1 MIEYLASHFCTI
13 LLLFFGLLGEKTFWV
28 DFVLLMPTLADEAHP
43 SQVSFFPVIMMA
55 QGNERER
62 KHRSGL
68 IEVLR
73 KAQRHQTRLTSGA
86 DKISGYLPFIARPKI
101 GAF

>member
-1 MIEYLASHFCTI
+1 
-13 LLLFFGLLGEKTFWV
+13 
-28 DFVLLMPTLADEAHP
+28 MPTLADEAHP

-55 QGNERER
+55 QGNERERERER

-86 DKISGYLPFIARPKI
+86 DKISGYLPFIAKGPKSELSKMY
-101 GAF
+101 GALLFDVQ